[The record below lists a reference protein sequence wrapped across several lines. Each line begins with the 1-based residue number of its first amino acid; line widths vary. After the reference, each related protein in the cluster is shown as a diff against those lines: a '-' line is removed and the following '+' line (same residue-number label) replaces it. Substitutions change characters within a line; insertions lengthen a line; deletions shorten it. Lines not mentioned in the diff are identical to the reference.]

1 MKRTSPWQTKA
12 DICQVVPSC
21 KLRAHADADRLRT
34 HAGTDERARKT
45 EGMASPS
52 MSAAIKRRA
61 RRFLVGPLPAR
72 RRLGT
77 RHGAVWQFLPD
88 MRAANRRSP
97 SRQKSWPANRL
108 FKSTEVVYD
117 CRQARQSGKA
127 KPDFSIHPRI
137 SVKNCQR
144 EDASE
149 RKCWKQAMR
158 NGAETDNE
166 NGGSRRRERRE
177 RCGIGRRKRRGRERR
192 RRASTA
198 RRAERERTSAARQ
211 HRSGRRRRALHIG
224 HAHARWLRNKRV
236 YNDARVQRHG
246 ALPTP
251 PATQPNRR
259 VFAGQKG

>member
-1 MKRTSPWQTKA
+1 MERTSPWQTKA

-72 RRLGT
+72 RRLGA

-88 MRAANRRSP
+88 MRAANRRSS
-97 SRQKSWPANRL
+97 SRQKSLPANRL

-177 RCGIGRRKRRGRERR
+177 RCGIGRR
-192 RRASTA
+192 RRASAA
-198 RRAERERTSAARQ
+198 RRAERTMRERASAAR
-211 HRSGRRRRALHIG
+211 RAERKRASAADGTTAQKRASTASITHWSR
-224 HAHARWLRNKRV
+224 ARPLAAQQ
-236 YNDARVQRHG
+236 ARI
-246 ALPTP
+246 
-251 PATQPNRR
+251 
-259 VFAGQKG
+259 